1 MFDGLDDLFGG
12 LNNKNKNSEEF
23 KRLIEKMF
31 NMGESFSFKNE
42 SDLGEPTS
50 TTTFT
55 ENGYTFQQS
64 VWETEN
70 GNIIKVEMINTPF
83 ETSGIKN
90 EITLEKQ
97 LELAVAEERY
107 EEAAKIRDEIKK
119 NLISKESG
127 NQSIDTDEWNF

>member
-1 MFDGLDDLFGG
+1 MFDNIDDLF
-12 LNNKNKNSEEF
+12 NSNKNNEEF
-23 KRLIEKMF
+23 KKLIDKMM
-31 NMGESFSFKNE
+31 NMGESFNFKDE
-42 SDLGEPTS
+42 SDLGKPTS
-50 TTTFT
+50 ITTFT

-64 VWETEN
+64 TWETEI

-107 EEAAKIRDEIKK
+107 EDAAKIRDEIKK
-119 NLISKESG
+119 NLITKESE
-127 NQSIDTDEWNF
+127 NQSIDIDEWNF